1 MISKL
6 QGKSP
11 KILVVGDLMI
21 DHYIYGKCER
31 ISPEAPVQ
39 VVEIER
45 EEDLL
50 GGAGNVVNNLLAFGA
65 DVAVASVIGDDD
77 AGEWI
82 KKQLAQK
89 GVKSLL
95 FKEHRPT
102 TRKSRVIVSHQQIVR
117 IDREKRLDISLQSQE
132 AIVEFIAQNSF
143 DIILLSDYAKGVLT
157 PSLVQAIIALGKAP
171 VFIDP
176 KGKDYTK
183 YKGADLIT
191 PNKKEATEAS
201 GIDIVDDATLKS
213 AGEFLQ
219 TKFSIKNV
227 IITLSHE
234 GMAIFDEDMH
244 KIPTYARDVYDVTGA
259 GDTVLAALGFG
270 VASGLRLQ
278 EAARFANLAAGVVVG
293 KVGAASA
300 TLEEIEEYER
310 VDNQG
315 AIKSFTQIKN
325 LAERLRKEGK
335 KIVFTNGCF
344 DILHLGH
351 VKYLQKAKELGDVLI
366 VGVNAD
372 ESVRR
377 LKGKSRPINPEYD
390 RAYILASLK
399 PVDFVVIFQEDTPY
413 KLIQAIKPDILVK
426 GADYKDKE
434 VVGSDIA
441 KKTVLIDFVE
451 GKSTTKIVEKIQS
464 NESKNVL

>member
-1 MISKL
+1 MIQKL
-6 QGKSP
+6 QGSHP

-21 DHYIYGKCER
+21 DHYIYGRCER

-39 VVEIER
+39 VVEIEK
-45 EEDLL
+45 EKDLL

-65 DVAVASVIGDDD
+65 DVTVASVVGDDR

-82 KKQLAQK
+82 EKRVEQK

-95 FKEHRPT
+95 LKESRPT
-102 TRKSRVIVSHQQIVR
+102 TQKSRVIASNQQIVR
-117 IDREKRLDISLQSQE
+117 IDREEKHDIGLQSQE
-132 AIVEFIAQNSF
+132 KILEFIAQNSF
-143 DIILLSDYAKGVLT
+143 DVMLLSDYAKGVLT
-157 PSLVQAIIALGKAP
+157 PSLVQAIISLRKAP

-183 YKGADLIT
+183 YSGADLIT

-201 GIDIVDDATLKS
+201 GIEIVDDVTLRS
-213 AGEFLQ
+213 AGEFLKS
-219 TKFSIKNV
+219 KFHIKNV
-227 IITLSHE
+227 IITLSQD

-244 KIPTYARDVYDVTGA
+244 KIPTFARDVYDVTGA

-270 VASGLRLQ
+270 VASGLSLY
-278 EAARFANLAAGVVVG
+278 EASKFANLAAGVVVG
-293 KVGAASA
+293 KVGAATA
-300 TLEEIEEYER
+300 TLEEIEEYEKAAE
-310 VDNQG
+310 VEVC
-315 AIKSFTQIKN
+315 IKSFDQIEKIAAK
-325 LAERLRKEGK
+325 LHKEGK

-372 ESVRR
+372 ASVRR
-377 LKGKSRPINPEYD
+377 LKGKSRPINPEFD
-390 RAYILASLK
+390 RAYIVASLK
-399 PVDFVVIFQEDTPY
+399 PVDYVVLFEEDTPY
-413 KLIQAIKPDILVK
+413 NLIKIIEPDILVK
-426 GADYKDKE
+426 GADYKGKE

-441 KKTVLIDFVE
+441 SKTVLIDFVD
-451 GKSTTKIVEKIQS
+451 GKSTTKIVEKIK
-464 NESKNVL
+464 ER